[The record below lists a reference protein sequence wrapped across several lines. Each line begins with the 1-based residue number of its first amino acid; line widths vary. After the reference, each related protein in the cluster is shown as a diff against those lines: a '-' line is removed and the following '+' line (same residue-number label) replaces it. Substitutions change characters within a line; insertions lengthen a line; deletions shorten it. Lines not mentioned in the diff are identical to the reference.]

1 MCPQHRQ
8 CGDSRSG
15 APIPS
20 LDALQRCMAAL
31 GPQPG
36 QGEARGWR
44 KRDRSDAVRYGTRGG
59 TGWVLPGVCPHA
71 CGSHHHTQGSPCCP
85 EAMSH
90 SRESPAGL
98 ERGRDGAV
106 PLQKHGAVCPGCSF
120 PLAQGGAQQCFL
132 ITFESIAGLGRSV
145 TKAKL
150 CTAGRAPGLPASP
163 RAPQEPWLHPLP
175 GTRYGELRCP
185 V

>member
-1 MCPQHRQ
+1 MHGSIGTSAWAGRSSGMEKKGQKQ
-8 CGDSRSG
+8 CGEIWHRRWHGVGAAWGLSPCLWVTPSHPGLTLLPRSHVT
-15 APIPS
+15 
-20 LDALQRCMAAL
+20 Q
-31 GPQPG
+31 
-36 QGEARGWR
+36 QGE
-44 KRDRSDAVRYGTRGG
+44 
-59 TGWVLPGVCPHA
+59 
-71 CGSHHHTQGSPCCP
+71 PC
-85 EAMSH
+85 
-90 SRESPAGL
+90 RVT

-175 GTRYGELRCP
+175 GTHYGELRCP